1 MRAHELLLEYDRSRE
16 QQRIQSVPAYQQR
29 IKQDQNFSLDQL
41 EQVDPTPAKSYVP
54 RLATWWLQGTKL
66 EDLISRGADAL
77 EKYQTLKQRNQL
89 TPEHRDIGRFKKFSD
104 FEMAMQGYTVAE
116 PETKEDRGRYE
127 EIYRD
132 NELAVVKLLDETA
145 AKFWGRNT
153 QWCTAAKKNNMF
165 NSYIEQGPLYVITPL
180 HPERRGERYQYWF
193 ASLNPYD
200 IQFMDEL
207 DDRQNPTELRFY
219 PKLKNIFSKV
229 SDHILWKVNP
239 TEAEQVKAV
248 SERGTAIRYIKNP
261 SERVQMAAVHANYWA
276 IRDIEHPCEE
286 AQLVAV
292 SNYGEL
298 IREMK
303 NPSERVQVAAVT
315 DNPLSIEYI
324 KNPSE
329 SVQIAAVKRKGDLID
344 RIDNPS
350 EAVQLAAVSSN
361 GRSISY
367 ILNPSEK
374 VKLAAVRQNGWAISN
389 VSGHSEEVKL
399 AAVQQDG
406 HVIMLI
412 TNPSKAVQMAAVKRT
427 GTAIQFIKKPSLA
440 VQLAAV
446 RQDGYALMFIKNP
459 IETIQIAAVKQVG
472 HAIIYIENPSEAV
485 QLAAVDQSHQA
496 LRYIKNPCDAAIK
509 LDQKI
514 WR

>member
-132 NELAVVKLLDETA
+132 NELVVVKLLDETA

-248 SERGTAIRYIKNP
+248 SERGTAIRYI
-261 SERVQMAAVHANYWA
+261 
-276 IRDIEHPCEE
+276 
-286 AQLVAV
+286 
-292 SNYGEL
+292 
-298 IREMK
+298 K